1 MTRQEGLQNWII
13 ISKCKGERKEEEDW
27 IINNRNEITLS
38 FFWMTEM
45 CGWPRGLVWYCQW
58 FQET

>member
-27 IINNRNEITLS
+27 III
-38 FFWMTEM
+38 TEM
-45 CGWPRGLVWYCQW
+45 K
-58 FQET
+58 